1 MYGLDLEMW
10 TSFHSILAYFE
21 MVHLHSD
28 CVPEEMHGS
37 LMSEER
43 VKDVFV
49 GDIG

>member
-1 MYGLDLEMW
+1 MYSLDLEMW
-10 TSFHSILAYFE
+10 TSFHNILAYFE

-28 CVPEEMHGS
+28 CVPVEIHGS
-37 LMSEER
+37 LMSEKR